1 LHLLNAAV
9 QQLDV
14 TFLGL
19 EVTVL
24 GLVVTVLGLVVT
36 VLELGLASELM
47 PGAWVYIE

>member
-1 LHLLNAAV
+1 VHLLNAAV

-24 GLVVTVLGLVVT
+24 GLVVTVL
-36 VLELGLASELM
+36 EQGLASELM